1 MNLNKNLVNEIL
13 TNNDLSLAVAK
24 ALGIQQ
30 ASVIKSA
37 HRHSSRLLH
46 IDAIGVYKKFG
57 LKEDQ
62 YLTPKKISNDESL
75 NKVLE
80 KS

>member
-1 MNLNKNLVNEIL
+1 MNLNKNMVNEIL

-30 ASVIKSA
+30 ASVIRSA
-37 HRHSSRLLH
+37 HRQSSKLLH
-46 IDAIGVYKKFG
+46 IDAIVVYKKFG
-57 LKEDQ
+57 LKEDH
-62 YLTPKKISNDESL
+62 YLTPKKNKNDESL
-75 NKVLE
+75 NQILE